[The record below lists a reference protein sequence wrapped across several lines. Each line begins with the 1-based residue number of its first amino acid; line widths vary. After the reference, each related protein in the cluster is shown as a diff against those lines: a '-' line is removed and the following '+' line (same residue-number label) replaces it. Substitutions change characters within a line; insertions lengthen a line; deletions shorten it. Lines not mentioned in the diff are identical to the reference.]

1 MRLMTLFL
9 ILATAGGCAMTAADS
24 QLRDRD
30 WMLVS
35 IEGFD
40 SLPSGAATPT
50 IRFGTDGRLS
60 GNTGCNRAGADYTA
74 EGDRLTINSMFSTK
88 RACLDPQGNTLER
101 TYITAVEGTR
111 SYRIA
116 SGELE
121 LLDGSG
127 KVLAR
132 FRTP

>member
-9 ILATAGGCAMTAADS
+9 ILATAGGCAMTATDG

-30 WMLVS
+30 WTLVS
-35 IEGFD
+35 VEGFD
-40 SLPSGAATPT
+40 ALPDGVSTPT

-60 GNTGCNRAGADYTA
+60 GNTACNRAGADYTV

-88 RACLDPQGNTLER
+88 RACADPQGNALER
-101 TYITAVEGTR
+101 AYMTAVEGAR

-121 LLDGSG
+121 LLDASG

-132 FRTP
+132 FR

>member
-1 MRLMTLFL
+1 MRLMTLLL
-9 ILATAGGCAMTAADS
+9 ILATAGGCATNATDD

-30 WMLVS
+30 WTLVS

-40 SLPSGAATPT
+40 SLPSGVSTPT
-50 IRFGTDGRLS
+50 IRFDSDGRLS
-60 GNTGCNRAGADYTA
+60 GNTACNRASAGYTT
-74 EGDRLTINSMFSTK
+74 EGDRLTITALASTR

-101 TYITAVEGTR
+101 AYITAVEGTR

-116 SGELE
+116 NGELE

-132 FRTP
+132 FR